1 MNKGSSLNYN
11 TLKIYKNESMQSDKY
26 SNISRRPPSLSESF
40 ISEIE
45 NYRKNELK
53 NMPHLLDP
61 LIIEPIDTVYINV
74 KSKESEAA
82 TQADVATQAESEI
95 SFQYKDR
102 CEIVINKLMLFFIH
116 LFLIS
121 MFELVFFFNY
131 VTKFEDT
138 ALISVFN
145 SLTNSI
151 TNTCSNFNSETK
163 VIVDDIF
170 NLFVNTTIINQNAL
184 IAYNK
189 RNETNH
195 ILFINAIMYFVVI
208 LAVNILLYIIN
219 KVYYK
224 RRINYKD
231 ILLDNLV
238 MITILGI
245 YEYIFFSN
253 IVFKYVTITPDE
265 ITKNEVNN
273 FLLYC

>member
-1 MNKGSSLNYN
+1 MDKVSSLNYD
-11 TLKIYKNESMQSDKY
+11 TIKMYKTSINDNK
-26 SNISRRPPSLSESF
+26 RPPSLSESY

-45 NYRKNELK
+45 NYKKNELLK
-53 NMPHLLDP
+53 NMPQLLDP
-61 LIIEPIDTVYINV
+61 LIIEPIDSVSINI
-74 KSKESEAA
+74 KSKEAEAA
-82 TQADVATQAESEI
+82 PQEKEEI
-95 SFQYKDR
+95 SFHYKDR

-121 MFELVFFFNY
+121 LFELIFFFNY
-131 VTKFEDT
+131 VTKFEDN
-138 ALISVFN
+138 ALVSVFN

-151 TNTCSNFNSETK
+151 TNICSNFNSETK

-170 NLFVNTTIINQNAL
+170 NMFFNTTIINQKAL
-184 IAYNK
+184 IAYNN
-189 RNETNH
+189 RNEINH

-231 ILLDNLV
+231 ILLDNLI

-265 ITKNEVNN
+265 ITKNEINN

>member
-1 MNKGSSLNYN
+1 
-11 TLKIYKNESMQSDKY
+11 
-26 SNISRRPPSLSESF
+26 
-40 ISEIE
+40 
-45 NYRKNELK
+45 
-53 NMPHLLDP
+53 
-61 LIIEPIDTVYINV
+61 
-74 KSKESEAA
+74 
-82 TQADVATQAESEI
+82 
-95 SFQYKDR
+95 
-102 CEIVINKLMLFFIH
+102 MLFFIH

-121 MFELVFFFNY
+121 MFELIFFFNY

-138 ALISVFN
+138 ALVSVFT

-151 TNTCSNFNSETK
+151 TNMCSNFNSETK
-163 VIVDDIF
+163 IVVDDIF
-170 NLFVNTTIINQNAL
+170 NMFVNTTIINQNAMTS
-184 IAYNK
+184 YNK

-195 ILFINAIMYFVVI
+195 VLLINAIMYFVGI
-208 LAVNILLYIIN
+208 FAVNILLYIIN

-273 FLLYC
+273 FLSNC

>member
-1 MNKGSSLNYN
+1 MNKESSLNYD
-11 TLKIYKNESMQSDKY
+11 TIKMYKTSINDNK
-26 SNISRRPPSLSESF
+26 RPPSLSESY

-45 NYRKNELK
+45 NYKKNELLK
-53 NMPHLLDP
+53 NIPQLLAP
-61 LIIEPIDTVYINV
+61 LIIEPIDSVSINI
-74 KSKESEAA
+74 KSKEEKEA
-82 TQADVATQAESEI
+82 TQEKEEI
-95 SFQYKDR
+95 NFQYKDR

-121 MFELVFFFNY
+121 MFELIFFFSY

-138 ALISVFN
+138 ALVSVFT

-151 TNTCSNFNSETK
+151 TSTCSNFNSETK

-170 NLFVNTTIINQNAL
+170 NLFVNTTIINQKAL
-184 IAYNK
+184 IAYNN
-189 RNETNH
+189 RNATNH
-195 ILFINAIMYFVVI
+195 ILLVNAIMYFVGI

-231 ILLDNLV
+231 ILVDNLI

-253 IVFKYVTITPDE
+253 IVFKYVTITSDE

-273 FLLYC
+273 FLLSC

>member
-1 MNKGSSLNYN
+1 MDKESSLNYD
-11 TLKIYKNESMQSDKY
+11 TIKMYKTSINDNK
-26 SNISRRPPSLSESF
+26 RPPSLSESY

-45 NYRKNELK
+45 NYKKNELLK
-53 NMPHLLDP
+53 NMPQLLAP
-61 LIIEPIDTVYINV
+61 LIIEPIDSVSINI
-74 KSKESEAA
+74 KSKEEKEEAPQEEKEA
-82 TQADVATQAESEI
+82 TQEKEEI
-95 SFQYKDR
+95 SFHYKDR

-121 MFELVFFFNY
+121 LFELIFFFNY
-131 VTKFEDT
+131 VTKFEDN
-138 ALISVFN
+138 ALVSVFN

-151 TNTCSNFNSETK
+151 TNICSNFNSETK

-170 NLFVNTTIINQNAL
+170 NMFFNTTIINQKAL
-184 IAYNK
+184 IAYNN
-189 RNETNH
+189 RNEINH

-231 ILLDNLV
+231 ILLDNLI

-273 FLLYC
+273 FLLSC